1 MSIFKTEVPEGI
13 CCALDQVVRANNADK
28 FETEKLPWLGKAAQ
42 MDVQNT
48 QRGAVRR
55 KSGEA

>member
-1 MSIFKTEVPEGI
+1 MNIFKNEATSEMV
-13 CCALDQVVRANNADK
+13 CATDQVVRSDMDHP
-28 FETEKLPWLGKAAQ
+28 EMSCLPGLKKAAQ

-55 KSGEA
+55 KSGES